1 MGKTTSKK
9 QVALDWVKDHPRQS
23 EFFAETSDVELQEL
37 ADDLERRGQQEPIHC
52 CPDGTI
58 IRGHRRVKAARLLG
72 WSQIIAIIRQEAADP
87 LAPDVV
93 EELLLDNLMRRQ
105 LDDLAV
111 ARIYRHLKESSELK
125 DFDGSGDTRD
135 RLAARL
141 NCGKSGRSLD
151 RLERLLDLP
160 REIQDAISRGEL
172 TKLDGERI
180 LKLSIRKQTRIA
192 TAIQKEEEVEP
203 LLTQWGIRKRQR
215 EKTRQQVG
223 KELLSVLRQTIP
235 LLDGKLNALD
245 RVQVGNGNGLD
256 VLDEAVEF
264 LSRWRD
270 RKRSLHE
277 RSLGA
282 MMMRLEKS
290 SDD

>member
-72 WSQIIAIIRQEAADP
+72 WSQIDAIVRREVDDP

-93 EELLLDNLMRRQ
+93 DELVLDNLMRRQ
-105 LDDLAV
+105 LDDLAL
-111 ARIYRHLKESSELK
+111 ARVYQYLKQSIEFNDCDER
-125 DFDGSGDTRD
+125 GDIRD

-235 LLDGKLNALD
+235 LLGGKINALD
-245 RVQVGNGNGLD
+245 RVQVGNGMVWMFWMML
-256 VLDEAVEF
+256 
-264 LSRWRD
+264 LS
-270 RKRSLHE
+270 S
-277 RSLGA
+277 
-282 MMMRLEKS
+282 
-290 SDD
+290 